1 MFRPV
6 ILFHSYCVDRG
17 ECDSVWP
24 QMAFDVDKKKTWWML
39 VFMWLNLSNT
49 WSSVFLLILCAYHLW
64 TDLSALVVGH

>member
-24 QMAFDVDKKKTWWML
+24 QMAFDVDKKHMVDSGFYVAQPVKHL
-39 VFMWLNLSNT
+39 EQCLSVDT
-49 WSSVFLLILCAYHLW
+49 LRISSV
-64 TDLSALVVGH
+64 DGP